1 MVTGELVREFQFIR
15 VIAAVNA
22 KVSDVG
28 NAWAAAGMMRVW
40 AIINRSSFSSQMQS
54 QKGNL
59 TQWIDE
65 ILTGVWRYQVR
76 CRVVWH

>member
-1 MVTGELVREFQFIR
+1 MLKFLML
-15 VIAAVNA
+15 
-22 KVSDVG
+22 G

-40 AIINRSSFSSQMQS
+40 SIINRSSFSSQMQS

-76 CRVVWH
+76 CRVA